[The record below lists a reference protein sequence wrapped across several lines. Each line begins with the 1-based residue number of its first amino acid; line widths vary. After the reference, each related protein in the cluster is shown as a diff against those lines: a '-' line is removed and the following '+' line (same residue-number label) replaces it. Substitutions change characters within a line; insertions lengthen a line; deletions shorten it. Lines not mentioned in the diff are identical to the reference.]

1 MISIYGSLDI
11 EEKRKLRKWMNS
23 EFVNQNNDVLLLF
36 RFIDTRKNINDRSV
50 AKQKAHAFLYPEAP
64 YNDLRI
70 RHLMWL
76 MTEAFE
82 SFIIYVNAEK
92 EHSLR
97 EKILS
102 KFYVS
107 KGLLPFANRVIEKA
121 LEKANAVELQNTRY
135 FKNIYDLGEIYYDI
149 NSRNDRTRDFRITE
163 SINALNVYAI
173 VEILKSACIVN
184 TIKKV
189 MEIDVQQYLL
199 KPVLDML
206 PDSPLLEIPIIRIY
220 YNIYQVAANED
231 EKAFEWFQ
239 QDIRSNEALFSKQDL
254 NGLYRTAINFCIRKS
269 NQNIAHYSRK
279 TFDLYLYTIENGI
292 LIENNEI
299 NRFIFTNTVA
309 VGIKLKEYDKVESF
323 MKRYSGFINEAYRKN
338 TIDYNNA
345 KVIYAKKQ
353 YHKALKILMT
363 HEFKDTIWNLNAK
376 YLVLKI
382 LFETRE
388 TESFETHLKAFKI
401 YVKRISNIGYHK
413 IYFTN
418 VCKALTVLL
427 KMVRKPEKFAGFVF
441 AEDTPDADWF
451 NGARAGILTDQ

>member
-1 MISIYGSLDI
+1 M
-11 EEKRKLRKWMNS
+11 
-23 EFVNQNNDVLLLF
+23 
-36 RFIDTRKNINDRSV
+36 
-50 AKQKAHAFLYPEAP
+50 
-64 YNDLRI
+64 
-70 RHLMWL
+70 
-76 MTEAFE
+76 
-82 SFIIYVNAEK
+82 
-92 EHSLR
+92 
-97 EKILS
+97 S